1 MGPIQRS
8 IAMLTVLALAGM
20 PNSATSAPHLPQP
33 VTFQAPAGERAAGP
47 LATAD
52 DFARILPSG
61 RILRPAGTS
70 VVVGMNALGFAL
82 TPDGRY
88 AIVSNDDERE
98 AKATSALDP
107 LTTGGYSL
115 AVVDT
120 ATMTVVS
127 RYRHANETFF
137 AGIVALAD
145 PADPTR
151 TLVLASGGPSNAVYA
166 FDLAADG
173 TLSPDAH
180 HTIAIPGPTDARFA
194 NAGHSFPG
202 TLVLSSDGSRAFVVD
217 NLGNDVAQI
226 DTATRKL
233 AGPPV
238 GVGFFPFGAAMT
250 SQGLLVANEGLMA
263 YGVLPAPTIAPPFAN
278 VAPDLARA
286 SSLTWLPFASDG
298 SLAAASAASAIPLDR
313 TPDGVRAVG
322 GAHPAAI
329 VALKSKPYAF
339 VALSNVDRVATVIL
353 GTLPRAVGGTELR
366 LYDRGPY
373 GTQPTALALS
383 ADEKRLYVALSG
395 INAIAVLDT
404 KDPLHPH
411 RIGLIPTGWYPDA
424 LALSSDERY
433 LYVANAKGM
442 AEDRGFSGALTQY
455 VDASGRVLQVNADS
469 NDIWSTFERI
479 DLRATDLRKTTPSA
493 LAALRSIVQPKAPN
507 PIVPQRFLSRG
518 STVIKHVVLI
528 LEENKTYDSM
538 LGDLTDAAGAPYGP
552 GDPGYVSF
560 GESVTPN
567 LHALARTFGLA
578 GNIYADA
585 EESDAGH
592 QFVAAGIASA
602 YTEKTLLVK
611 TGRRPLANKNEDP
624 EDYPRAGY
632 IWNSLADR
640 AKTYRDYGD
649 LLRVSGYDEGGATDP
664 KLDDPQFVSRDDD
677 DAPTQGLG
685 GVYSLDVPAPAVL
698 SGHVDPNYPGWNL
711 RIRDVRRAKEFI
723 RDFDPLVKANAVP
736 AFTEIWLPAD
746 HGGAGPDIPALPE
759 EVADGDR
766 ALGTIVEYLSH
777 TPQWNKMAIVIMPD
791 DAQSTR
797 DHINEHRTYAVV
809 VSPFAKRHYI
819 GMHHLSTVSVL
830 KTEEELL
837 GLPALSLGDE
847 LATDMS
853 DFFTRVPNRA
863 PYVHVDVPVQTGS
876 VEGRRI
882 SRLLAYTDQSEADAD
897 SDRTAR
903 IVEFSR
909 EADALAAHRSR
920 YAPAAY
926 AALQGRLF
934 ARASAVVGS

>member
-8 IAMLTVLALAGM
+8 IAFLTVLAIAGL
-20 PNSATSAPHLPQP
+20 PNSVMSAPHLPQP
-33 VTFQAPAGERAAGP
+33 VTFQAPAGERVAGP
-47 LATAD
+47 QAAAD
-52 DFARILPSG
+52 AFGRILPSG
-61 RILRPAGTS
+61 RIVRPAGTS
-70 VVVGMNALGFAL
+70 VVVGANALGFTL

-88 AIVSNDDERE
+88 AIVSNDDVRQ

-107 LTTGGYSL
+107 LTTDGYSL

-120 ATMTVVS
+120 TTMRVVS
-127 RYRHANETFF
+127 RYRHANESFF
-137 AGIVALAD
+137 AGIVAEVD
-145 PADPTR
+145 PADATR

-166 FDLAADG
+166 FDLAEDG
-173 TLSPDAH
+173 TLTPDAH
-180 HTIAIPGPTDARFA
+180 HTIAIPGPTDVRFA

-202 TLVLSSDGSRAFVVD
+202 TLVLSSDGRRAFVVD
-217 NLGNDVAQI
+217 NRGNDVAQI
-226 DTATRKL
+226 DTAMRRL

-238 GVGFFPFGAAMT
+238 GVGFFPFGAAVMP
-250 SQGLLVANEGLMA
+250 QGLLVANEGLMA

-286 SSLTWLPFASDG
+286 SSLSWIPFAPDG
-298 SLAAASAASAIPLDR
+298 ALAAPIAVSSIPLDR
-313 TPDGVRAVG
+313 TPDGIRAVG

-339 VALSNVDRVATVIL
+339 VALSNVDRVATVVL

-433 LYVANAKGM
+433 LYVANAKGLP
-442 AEDRGFSGALTQY
+442 DD
-455 VDASGRVLQVNADS
+455 DA
-469 NDIWSTFERI
+469 IWSTFERI

-528 LEENKTYDSM
+528 LEGNATYDAM
-538 LGDLTDAAGAPYGP
+538 LGDLTDATGAPYGP
-552 GDPGYVSF
+552 GDPGSVSS

-578 GNIYADA
+578 GNLYADA
-585 EESDAGH
+585 EASEPGH

-602 YTEKTLLVK
+602 YTEKTPF
-611 TGRRPLANKNEDP
+611 GEDP
-624 EDYPRAGY
+624 EGYPRAGY

-649 LLRVSGYDEGGATDP
+649 LLRVSGYAATDATG
-664 KLDDPQFVSRDDD
+664 DDV
-677 DAPTQGLG
+677 PTQGLG
-685 GVYSLDVPAPAVL
+685 GTYSFDVPAPAVL
-698 SGHVDPNYPGWNL
+698 LGHVDPYYPGWNPHV
-711 RIRDVRRAKEFI
+711 RDVRRANEFV
-723 RDFDPLVKANAVP
+723 RDFDPLVKADTVP
-736 AFTEIWLPAD
+736 AFTEIWLP
-746 HGGAGPDIPALPE
+746 GEQGA
-759 EVADGDR
+759 ADGDR
-766 ALGTIVEYLSH
+766 ALGGIVEYLSH
-777 TPQWNKMAIVIMPD
+777 TPQWNRMAIVILP
-791 DAQSTR
+791 AAAGATR
-797 DHINEHRTYAVV
+797 DHIDAHRTYAIV

-819 GMHHLSTVSVL
+819 GMRHLSTASVL

-853 DFFTRVPNRA
+853 DFFTRVP
-863 PYVHVDVPVQTGS
+863 
-876 VEGRRI
+876 
-882 SRLLAYTDQSEADAD
+882 
-897 SDRTAR
+897 DRTPYLH
-903 IVEFSR
+903 IEP
-909 EADALAAHRSR
+909 
-920 YAPAAY
+920 AP
-926 AALQGRLF
+926 
-934 ARASAVVGS
+934 

>member
-1 MGPIQRS
+1 MGPIQRT
-8 IAMLTVLALAGM
+8 IAFLTVLACAGA
-20 PNSATSAPHLPQP
+20 PNSAMSAPHLPQP

-47 LATAD
+47 LSAND
-52 DFARILPSG
+52 DFSRILPSG
-61 RILRPAGTS
+61 RIVRPAGIS
-70 VVVGMNALGFAL
+70 VVVGMKSLGFAL

-88 AIVSNDDERE
+88 AIVSNGDERD
-98 AKATSALDP
+98 ASVTNALDP
-107 LTTGGYSL
+107 QTTGGYSL

-127 RYRHANETFF
+127 RYRYANEAFF
-137 AGIVALAD
+137 AGIVALVD
-145 PADPTR
+145 PANPTR
-151 TLVLASGGPSNAVYA
+151 TLVLASGGPSNAVFA
-166 FDLAADG
+166 FDLSGDG
-173 TLSPDAH
+173 TLTPDAR
-180 HTIAIPGPTDARFA
+180 HTIAIPGR
-194 NAGHSFPG
+194 SFPG
-202 TLVLSSDGSRAFVVD
+202 TLALSSDGSRAFVLD
-217 NLGNDVAQI
+217 NRGNDVAQI

-238 GVGFFPFGAAMT
+238 GVGFFPFGAAVMPR
-250 SQGLLVANEGLMA
+250 GLLVANEGLMA

-313 TPDGVRAVG
+313 TPDGVRAIG

-339 VALSNVDRVATVIL
+339 VALSNVDRVATVVL
-353 GTLPRAVGGTELR
+353 GSFPRAVGGTELR

-433 LYVANAKGM
+433 LYVANAKGV
-442 AEDRGFSGALTQY
+442 AES
-455 VDASGRVLQVNADS
+455 DAN
-469 NDIWSTFERI
+469 WSTLERI

-493 LAALRSIVQPKAPN
+493 LSALRSIVQPKAPN

-528 LEENKTYDSM
+528 LEENKTYDAM
-538 LGDLTDAAGAPYGP
+538 LGDLTDATGAPYGP

-560 GESVTPN
+560 GASVTPN
-567 LHALARTFGLA
+567 LHALARTFALA
-578 GNIYADA
+578 GNLYADA
-585 EESDAGH
+585 EDSSAAH

-602 YTEKTLLVK
+602 YTEKTLR
-611 TGRRPLANKNEDP
+611 GDDP
-624 EDYPRAGY
+624 EGYPRAGY

-649 LLRVSGYDEGGATDP
+649 LLRVSGYEAGGAV
-664 KLDDPQFVSRDDD
+664 DDGVQ
-677 DAPTQGLG
+677 ALGLG
-685 GVYSLDVPAPAVL
+685 GTYSLDVPAPAVL
-698 SGHVDPNYPGWNL
+698 LGHVDPNYPGWNVH
-711 RIRDVRRAKEFI
+711 IRDTQRAKEFV
-723 RDFDPLVKANAVP
+723 RDFDPYVESNTVP
-736 AFTEIWLPAD
+736 AFTEIWLPGD
-746 HGGAGPDIPALPE
+746 RGSAGPNAAALPE
-759 EVADGDR
+759 QVADGDR
-766 ALGTIVEYLSH
+766 ALGAIVEYLTH

-791 DAQSTR
+791 DARSTR
-797 DHINEHRTYAVV
+797 DHVNGHRTYAVV
-809 VSPFAKRHYI
+809 VSPFAKHHYI
-819 GMHHLSTVSVL
+819 GMRHLSTVSVL

-853 DFFTRVPNRA
+853 DFFTRVPDRT
-863 PYVHVDVPVQTGS
+863 PYVHLDVP
-876 VEGRRI
+876 
-882 SRLLAYTDQSEADAD
+882 L
-897 SDRTAR
+897 
-903 IVEFSR
+903 
-909 EADALAAHRSR
+909 
-920 YAPAAY
+920 P
-926 AALQGRLF
+926 
-934 ARASAVVGS
+934 

>member
-1 MGPIQRS
+1 MGPIQRTV
-8 IAMLTVLALAGM
+8 AFLTVLACAGV
-20 PNSATSAPHLPQP
+20 PNSAMSAPHLPQP
-33 VTFQAPAGERAAGP
+33 VTFQAPAGDRAAGP
-47 LATAD
+47 LSATD
-52 DFARILPSG
+52 DFGRILPSG
-61 RILRPAGTS
+61 RIVRPAGIS

-98 AKATSALDP
+98 RKSTSALDP
-107 LTTGGYSL
+107 QTTGGYSL

-127 RYRHANETFF
+127 RYRHANESFF
-137 AGIVALAD
+137 AGIVALVD
-145 PADPTR
+145 PADSTR

-173 TLSPDAH
+173 TLTPDAQ
-180 HTIAIPGPTDARFA
+180 HTIAIPGPSDARFA
-194 NAGHSFPG
+194 NAGRSFPS
-202 TLVLSSDGSRAFVVD
+202 TLALSRDGSRAFVVD

-226 DTATRKL
+226 DTASRKL

-238 GVGFFPFGAAMT
+238 GVGFFPFGVAMT
-250 SQGLLVANEGLMA
+250 PQGLLVANEGLMA

-286 SSLTWLPFASDG
+286 SSLTLLPVAPDG
-298 SLAAASAASAIPLDR
+298 SLASASAASAIPLDR

-339 VALSNVDRVATVIL
+339 VALSNVDRVATVVL
-353 GTLPRAVGGTELR
+353 GSFPRAVGGTELR

-404 KDPLHPH
+404 RDPLHPH

-433 LYVANAKGM
+433 LYVANAKGV
-442 AEDRGFSGALTQY
+442 AES
-455 VDASGRVLQVNADS
+455 DAD
-469 NDIWSTFERI
+469 WSTFERI
-479 DLRATDLRKTTPSA
+479 DLRATDLRKTTPGA
-493 LAALRSIVQPKAPN
+493 LATLRAIVQPKAPN

-528 LEENKTYDSM
+528 LEENKTYDAM
-538 LGDLTDAAGAPYGP
+538 LGDLADATGAPYGP

-560 GESVTPN
+560 GASVTPN
-567 LHALARTFGLA
+567 LRALARTFGLA
-578 GNIYADA
+578 GNLYADA
-585 EESDAGH
+585 DDSSAAH

-602 YTEKTLLVK
+602 YTEKSLR
-611 TGRRPLANKNEDP
+611 GEDP
-624 EDYPRAGY
+624 EGYPRAGY

-649 LLRVSGYDEGGATDP
+649 LLRVTGYEAGGAI
-664 KLDDPQFVSRDDD
+664 DD
-677 DAPTQGLG
+677 DAPALGLG
-685 GVYSLDVPAPAVL
+685 GTYSLDVPAPAVL
-698 SGHVDPNYPGWNL
+698 SGHVDPNFPGWNVH
-711 RIRDVRRAKEFI
+711 IRDVQRAKEFI
-723 RDFDPLVKANAVP
+723 RDFDPLVKADAVP
-736 AFTEIWLPAD
+736 AFTEIWLPGD
-746 HGGAGPDIPALPE
+746 RGSAGPNAPALSE
-759 EVADGDR
+759 DVADGDR
-766 ALGTIVEYLSH
+766 ALGAIVEYLTH
-777 TPQWNKMAIVIMPD
+777 TPQWNKMAIVIMPA
-791 DAQSTR
+791 DAQSRR
-797 DHINEHRTYAVV
+797 DHVNGRRTYAVV

-819 GMHHLSTVSVL
+819 GMRHLSTVSVL

-853 DFFTRVPNRA
+853 DFFTRVPDRT
-863 PYVHVDVPVQTGS
+863 PYLHLDVPQ
-876 VEGRRI
+876 
-882 SRLLAYTDQSEADAD
+882 
-897 SDRTAR
+897 
-903 IVEFSR
+903 
-909 EADALAAHRSR
+909 
-920 YAPAAY
+920 P
-926 AALQGRLF
+926 
-934 ARASAVVGS
+934 